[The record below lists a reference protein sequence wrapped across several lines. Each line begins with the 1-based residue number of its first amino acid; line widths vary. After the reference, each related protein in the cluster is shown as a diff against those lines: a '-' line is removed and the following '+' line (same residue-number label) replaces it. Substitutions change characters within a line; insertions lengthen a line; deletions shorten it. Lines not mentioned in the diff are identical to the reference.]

1 MLTRSL
7 SCGALP
13 RIVFRTFSTTP
24 NLMQRKWGNSPSK
37 DEPRDPRKHSFDR
50 DPIPRPTTDK
60 LLQELNEKRWNMLKL
75 SKQQKQGTKE
85 SK

>member
-1 MLTRSL
+1 M
-7 SCGALP
+7 A
-13 RIVFRTFSTTP
+13 
-24 NLMQRKWGNSPSK
+24 RKWGNLPSK

-60 LLQELNEKRWNMLKL
+60 LLQELNEKRWTMLKL
-75 SKQQKQGTKE
+75 SKEQKEGKKQ